1 VTYHVV
7 IAFDRD
13 AEGDL
18 KPGEARE
25 VLSPIVAERRA
36 RALALEHAGALA
48 LVNELHKAL
57 VPPRGLIASGKF
69 EQYKRDIQKQR
80 IIAGIFAPGASVAG
94 VARRYSLNSNRLC
107 HSNETRSTNGMAC
120 RGPVRQSLS
129 REAAPLDQ
137 RDGRG
142 RLIRASEEGI
152 RFRTR
157 LMARRRSRNSCIP
170 TKTPNRNIHW
180 LRPSGLAFPACL
192 RPHSRR

>member
-69 EQYKRDIQKQR
+69 EQYKRDIPYATLAQAFRSLVRPILGESETQLVRWRKSLSEALGPNGQLIVNLVPELELVIGKQPPVANLSPQDAKNR
-80 IIAGIFAPGASVAG
+80 FQLVFRRFLGAF
-94 VARRYSLNSNRLC
+94 ARREHPLALFLDDSQWLDAATL
-107 HSNETRSTNGMAC
+107 RSAI
-120 RGPVRQSLS
+120 S
-129 REAAPLDQ
+129 
-137 RDGRG
+137 
-142 RLIRASEEGI
+142 
-152 RFRTR
+152 
-157 LMARRRSRNSCIP
+157 
-170 TKTPNRNIHW
+170 
-180 LRPSGLAFPACL
+180 
-192 RPHSRR
+192 